1 MIRKNKKFID
11 PRYFM
16 DEKMELNENVI
27 NNIVQKIKSS
37 GADAQEW
44 IKKNSRALATV
55 AMELDTD
62 LEMLEDKIL
71 RAVGLGFATQA
82 SPLDD
87 PDPYRHARGISQD
100 WDK

>member
-16 DEKMELNENVI
+16 DEKRELNENVI
-27 NNIVQKIKSS
+27 SDIAQKIKAS
-37 GADAQEW
+37 GADAKEW

-55 AMELDTD
+55 ALELDTD
-62 LEMLEDKIL
+62 MEMLEDKIL
-71 RAVGLGFATQA
+71 RAVGLGFATQG

-87 PDPYRHARGISQD
+87 PDPYRHARGAMGGR
-100 WDK
+100 DK